1 MDQDRIEKAL
11 RHYESMRRAS
21 AAYYERKRQGKMAD
35 GTYKGR
41 GRPKKETAIFQQP
54 AVAEKTDIVE

>member
-21 AAYYERKRQGKMAD
+21 AAYYDRKRQGKIAD

-41 GRPKKETAIFQQP
+41 GRPKKETAIFEQP
-54 AVAEKTDIVE
+54 AVVEKVNIVE

>member
-21 AAYYERKRQGKMAD
+21 SAYYERKRQSKIAD

-41 GRPKKETAIFQQP
+41 GRPKKETAVP
-54 AVAEKTDIVE
+54 KKTDITE

>member
-1 MDQDRIEKAL
+1 MDPDRIEKAL

-21 AAYYERKRQGKMAD
+21 SAYYERKRQGKIAD

-41 GRPKKETAIFQQP
+41 GRPKKPSAIFQLLP
-54 AVAEKTDIVE
+54 IVETTNIGE

>member
-21 AAYYERKRQGKMAD
+21 AAYYERKRQTKIAD

-41 GRPKKETAIFQQP
+41 GRPKKES
-54 AVAEKTDIVE
+54 AVPEKSNIVE